1 MTVVAIE
8 NHPRRPRTAMLL
20 SIVSPG
26 LGEIYCG
33 RFEAGIILFFCSMAL
48 CSLVPAAML
57 LPGRLRYLGVM
68 AAIICVALWV
78 YSSFSAARSAK
89 RIGRNYVLK
98 DYNRASVYILF
109 SLMIIPIALGL
120 GIFVRSTILA
130 PYYVASDS
138 MSPTFHRG
146 QRILVSK
153 LVYQERPI
161 QRGDVV
167 AFINP
172 NRRSETDLKRVVALP
187 GDRVEI
193 IGSEFYVN
201 NRPIAALDKHL
212 PPMTVPNGFCF
223 VLADHQGSARDSIEY
238 GPVPLS
244 DVIGQVEWI
253 YWPSWQRVADE
264 PRKD

>member
-1 MTVVAIE
+1 
-8 NHPRRPRTAMLL
+8 
-20 SIVSPG
+20 
-26 LGEIYCG
+26 
-33 RFEAGIILFFCSMAL
+33 
-48 CSLVPAAML
+48 
-57 LPGRLRYLGVM
+57 
-68 AAIICVALWV
+68 
-78 YSSFSAARSAK
+78 
-89 RIGRNYVLK
+89 
-98 DYNRASVYILF
+98 
-109 SLMIIPIALGL
+109 
-120 GIFVRSTILA
+120 
-130 PYYVASDS
+130 

-153 LVYQERPI
+153 LIYQERPI

-193 IGSEFYVN
+193 ISREFYVN
-201 NRPIAALDKHL
+201 NRPIAALDKRL
-212 PPMTVPNGFCF
+212 QPMTVPNGFCF
-223 VLADHQGSARDSIEY
+223 VLADHQGSAMDSIEF